1 MITEL
6 PSRVS
11 VLRYHRF
18 GHGARMTSGNSSQ
31 GPGSEAAEPVLSE
44 AAPLVPGQLLAGK
57 YRIEQVLGSGGMG
70 VVVAAR
76 HLQMKHRV
84 ALKLLQPE
92 KSVAPEAVAR
102 LLREAQ
108 HATAIQSEH
117 VVRVTD
123 LGALPNGR
131 PYLVMEYLEGSD
143 LGQLLQRRGP
153 LPESVA
159 VDYLLQALAGVA
171 EAHALGIVHRDLKP
185 TNLFLTE
192 RSDGAALIKVLD
204 FGISKLTAP
213 GGTTFEL
220 TRTSG
225 ALMGSPLYM
234 APEQIRSAKLV
245 DIRADVWSL
254 GVILH
259 QFLTGRPPFTGD
271 DLAGVLAAII
281 ADPPR
286 SVREDAVHVSTGLEQ
301 VIWRCLQKDRNHRYQ
316 NVGELA
322 TALAPFAPE
331 ESRGLVRRIV
341 GIVGRGGAVLADSAP
356 GAAGVVSGPVS
367 SGPAS
372 PSERPPH
379 SSVTATA
386 TASATASAWVQPTRP
401 AKRGRLLK
409 GGVALVCMGGV
420 VAALAY
426 KLTSAGPIPSAA
438 LSANPGE
445 AGSAPPPGHDP
456 ALHALPA
463 PAPDPA
469 SSPDPAP
476 APDPE
481 PVTSSTPSSTQ
492 PADAAS
498 SGASRPAARAGQG
511 HMHVAPPKPKT
522 SKPPTPKS
530 ANPTTVPDV
539 SDLINERH

>member
-1 MITEL
+1 MR
-6 PSRVS
+6 SD
-11 VLRYHRF
+11 
-18 GHGARMTSGNSSQ
+18 NSSQ
-31 GPGSEAAEPVLSE
+31 GPGSEAAEPALSE
-44 AAPLVPGQLLAGK
+44 SAPLQPGQVLAGK
-57 YRIEQVLGSGGMG
+57 YRIERVLGSGGMG
-70 VVVAAR
+70 IVVAAR

-92 KSVAPEAVAR
+92 GPVAPEAVAR

-143 LGQLLQRRGP
+143 LGQLLQRHGP
-153 LPESVA
+153 LPERVA
-159 VDYLLQALAGVA
+159 VDYLLQVLAGVA

-204 FGISKLTAP
+204 FGISKLTKP
-213 GGTTFEL
+213 SGTTFEL

-234 APEQIRSAKLV
+234 APEQSRSAKLV

-281 ADPPR
+281 ADPPP
-286 SVREDAVHVSTGLEQ
+286 SVREHAGHVSPGLEH

-322 TALAPFAPE
+322 TALTAFASE

-341 GIVGRGGAVLADSAP
+341 ATVGRGGAVLAESAP
-356 GAAGVVSGPVS
+356 GAVAAASGPRS
-367 SGPAS
+367 SGPAI
-372 PSERPPH
+372 PSEPPPH
-379 SSVTATA
+379 SSVSATA
-386 TASATASAWVQPTRP
+386 TASATASAWVQPTAP

-409 GGVALVCMGGV
+409 GVAVLACVGGLVAV
-420 VAALAY
+420 LAY
-426 KLTSAGPIPSAA
+426 ELTNAEHTPAAA
-438 LSANPGE
+438 LSAGPGA
-445 AGSAPPPGHDP
+445 AGSAPPVEQREP
-456 ALHALPA
+456 ALHARDVDTRLA
-463 PAPDPA
+463 PAAVPDSVAPPDPV
-469 SSPDPAP
+469 PA
-476 APDPE
+476 
-481 PVTSSTPSSTQ
+481 TSSAQPPGTPGN
-492 PADAAS
+492 
-498 SGASRPAARAGQG
+498 GASRPAAGASQGRA
-511 HMHVAPPKPKT
+511 HVLPPKPKAP
-522 SKPPTPKS
+522 KPSAKKS
-530 ANPTTVPDV
+530 ANPSAVPDV
-539 SDLINERH
+539 SDLIHERH

>member
-18 GHGARMTSGNSSQ
+18 GHGARMTSDNSSQ
-31 GPGSEAAEPVLSE
+31 GPGSEAAGPVLSDS
-44 AAPLVPGQLLAGK
+44 APLVPGQVIAGK

-92 KSVAPEAVAR
+92 GSVAPESVAR

-117 VVRVTD
+117 VVRVMD

-143 LGQLLQRRGP
+143 LGQLLHARGP
-153 LPESVA
+153 LPESMA
-159 VDYLLQALAGVA
+159 IDYLLQALAGVA

-192 RSDGAALIKVLD
+192 RSDGTALIKVLD
-204 FGISKLTAP
+204 FGISKLTKPSGA
-213 GGTTFEL
+213 TFEL
-220 TRTSG
+220 TRTRG

-254 GVILH
+254 GVILQ
-259 QFLTGRPPFTGD
+259 QFLTGRPPFTGE
-271 DLAGVLAAII
+271 DLPGVLAAIMT
-281 ADPPR
+281 DEPR
-286 SVREDAVHVSTGLEQ
+286 SVREHAPHISPDLEHV
-301 VIWRCLQKDRNHRYQ
+301 IFRCLEKDRNRRYQ

-322 TALAPFAPE
+322 TALGPFASE
-331 ESRGLVRRIV
+331 ESRRLVRRIV
-341 GIVGRGGAVLADSAP
+341 ATVGRGGAVLSESAP
-356 GAAGVVSGPVS
+356 GAAASAAVSAPMKAW
-367 SGPAS
+367 PPLA
-372 PSERPPH
+372 SERAPH
-379 SSVTATA
+379 SSVSATA
-386 TASATASAWVQPTRP
+386 TASATASAWVQPAAP

-409 GGVALVCMGGV
+409 GGVALVCLGGV
-420 VAALAY
+420 VLGLVY
-426 KLTSAGPIPSAA
+426 KLTSSAAIPSAA
-438 LSANPGE
+438 ISANPVE
-445 AGSAPPPGHDP
+445 AGSAPPPTLDAG
-456 ALHALPA
+456 LHARGAEPPPA
-463 PAPDPA
+463 PAPVPDTPPA
-469 SSPDPAP
+469 TSNAP
-476 APDPE
+476 
-481 PVTSSTPSSTQ
+481 TGTQ
-492 PADAAS
+492 PADLPG
-498 SGASRPAARAGQG
+498 SGTPRQTARSGQG
-511 HMHVAPPKPKT
+511 RVHVAPPKPKAQ
-522 SKPPTPKS
+522 KPSTPKP
-530 ANPTTVPDV
+530 ATPAAVPDV
-539 SDLINERH
+539 SDLIDERH

>member
-1 MITEL
+1 
-6 PSRVS
+6 
-11 VLRYHRF
+11 
-18 GHGARMTSGNSSQ
+18 MTSGNSSQ

-44 AAPLVPGQLLAGK
+44 SAPLVPGQVLAGK

-92 KSVAPEAVAR
+92 GPIAPEAVAR

-143 LGQLLQRRGP
+143 LGQLLQRHGP
-153 LPESVA
+153 LPERVA
-159 VDYLLQALAGVA
+159 VDYLLQTLAGVA

-192 RSDGAALIKVLD
+192 RSDGAPLIKVLD
-204 FGISKLTAP
+204 FGISKLTKP

-245 DIRADVWSL
+245 DVRADVWSL

-271 DLAGVLAAII
+271 DLPGVLAAII

-286 SVREDAVHVSTGLEQ
+286 SVREHAAHVSPGLEQ

-322 TALAPFAPE
+322 IALAPFASD
-331 ESRGLVRRIV
+331 ESRGLVRRV
-341 GIVGRGGAVLADSAP
+341 VATVGRGGALLADSAP
-356 GAAGVVSGPVS
+356 GSVGAASDPMS
-367 SGPAS
+367 SGPDLV
-372 PSERPPH
+372 SERPPH
-379 SSVTATA
+379 SGMTATATA
-386 TASATASAWVQPTRP
+386 TASATASAWVQPAAP
-401 AKRGRLLK
+401 PKRGRLLK
-409 GGVALVCMGGV
+409 GGVALLCAGGL

-426 KLTSAGPIPSAA
+426 KLTSSASMPAAA
-438 LSANPGE
+438 LSANPPE
-445 AGSAPPPGHDP
+445 AGSAPPPELQDP
-456 ALHALPA
+456 ALRIGTV
-463 PAPDPA
+463 DM
-469 SSPDPAP
+469 SPPGA
-476 APDPE
+476 PE
-481 PVTSSTPSSTQ
+481 PEPPPATSVSPSDTEALKPPVSEV
-492 PADAAS
+492 
-498 SGASRPAARAGQG
+498 AGRERL
-511 HMHVAPPKPKT
+511 HVAPQKPKAAKPST
-522 SKPPTPKS
+522 KPAKPPV
-530 ANPTTVPDV
+530 VPDV
-539 SDLINERH
+539 SDLIDERH